1 MFYVTFGEEG
11 YIDFGKRTTRESF
24 KVEAEEKLI
33 QRVGNDTPV
42 IDYMDESLNA
52 SGISASTLRRSM
64 QLPSTAM
71 VVRECTFFS
80 KRKSNFE
87 AENVEISLWREQT
100 RARFRRSRG
109 ILYSLEHELRVVTA

>member
-1 MFYVTFGEEG
+1 MSYVTFGEEG

-52 SGISASTLRRSM
+52 SGISASTTIDATTVHRDAR
-64 QLPSTAM
+64 PR
-71 VVRECTFFS
+71 VHFF
-80 KRKSNFE
+80 FQE
-87 AENVEISLWREQT
+87 EIE
-100 RARFRRSRG
+100 FRG
-109 ILYSLEHELRVVTA
+109 